1 MSNRNGILRRQPP
14 AFKLM
19 ALGSLGTGFATYAV
33 SAIMILYLYEPLHLG
48 GLGLDRI
55 TATQIMAVFSSLG
68 YVAGIAGSYAAD
80 RLVGLRKPYLY
91 GTLLKIVAI
100 TLLVV
105 PHGGRVL
112 FFASLALQVVAS
124 GVTGQSLNAL
134 VGLIYRRQGGLRS
147 TAFTLLYIISNVGAA
162 GPIVTG
168 AVAVRLG
175 YNAGFLVAVIVLL
188 LTTAPYIFLNHRYLG
203 SLGMTAPDPMRPAER
218 RQFGL
223 RLLGGTALTGLVFG
237 VLLWG
242 RWLTASRFSSG
253 VGVIGIFLPIWYV
266 TTIVRSPK
274 VTAQEARHVKTYGL
288 FLIGNTIT
296 MLVYGQATGILS
308 LYTLDHVNLNLWGMH
323 LSAASFQTIPA
334 VLAVLFG
341 SVVSGL
347 WGRLGRRQ
355 PNASLKFGLGMLFWG
370 AGPLFMILPLRLFS
384 ASVKVSPLWIVM
396 FYVLIIAGETLTS
409 PIGTALASEVAPAA
423 FVTQMMTVFTLSQAA
438 GSGLSAIAANFY
450 TPGHES
456 VYFLV
461 IGAIAVLWG
470 IVMLIGN
477 RRIAAAVVK

>member
-1 MSNRNGILRRQPP
+1 MAQQSSISRQPP

-100 TLLVV
+100 ALLAV
-105 PHGGRVL
+105 PRGGRAL

-134 VGLIYRRQGGLRS
+134 VGLLYHDRGMMRS
-147 TAFTLLYIISNVGAA
+147 TAFTLLYIVSNIGAA
-162 GPIVTG
+162 GPVITG
-168 AVAVRLG
+168 AVAVRFG
-175 YNAGFLVAVIVLL
+175 YHAGFLVAVFVLL
-188 LTTAPYIFLNHRYLG
+188 VTTVPYLILNHRYLG
-203 SLGMTAPDPMRPAER
+203 DLGAAVPDPLRASER
-218 RQFGL
+218 RQ
-223 RLLGGTALTGLVFG
+223 LGRRVLVGAGVAAALIGSTLKLG
-237 VLLWG
+237 
-242 RWLTASRFSSG
+242 WLTASRFSSA
-253 VGVIGIFLPIWYV
+253 VGILGIFLPVWYLV
-266 TTIVRSPK
+266 TIVRSPK
-274 VTAQEARHVKTYGL
+274 VQAAEARHVKAYGL
-288 FLIGNTIT
+288 FLVGNSIT

-308 LYTLDHVNLNLWGMH
+308 LYTLDQVNLNVWGLH

-341 SVVSGL
+341 TVISGV
-347 WGRLGRRQ
+347 WARLGRRQ
-355 PNASLKFGLGMLFWG
+355 PSASRKFGLGMLFWG
-370 AGPLFMILPLRLFS
+370 AGPLFMILPLRLFPP
-384 ASVKVSPLWIVM
+384 SVKVSPLWIVM
-396 FYVLIIAGETLTS
+396 FYVLIIAGETVTS
-409 PIGTALASEVAPAA
+409 PIGTALASQVAPAA

-456 VYFLV
+456 GYFLV
-461 IGAIAVLWG
+461 IGGVAVLWG
-470 IVMLIGN
+470 LVMLLADG
-477 RRIAAAVVK
+477 RITAGLEG